1 MPSNFTVT
9 IRERQNIRIRIAEFR
24 RVPVQEV
31 LYPVTNLTAYQ
42 YMLELG
48 DITQDAYENLQR
60 FQIYRQQYI
69 NIGRQN
75 NRQQNLTLS
84 RISLLINYMNEI
96 NMPQYIIDAV
106 DQVLSHQVRS
116 VVEANN
122 QQTEHPM
129 ADANPTHERIIEHY
143 GERLAESNNSL
154 CQECLMPIALGE
166 ELCEECHQE
175 SPVIPNWLFN

>member
-31 LYPVTNLTAYQ
+31 QYPVTNLTAYQ

-60 FQIYRQQYI
+60 FQIYRQQYR

-75 NRQQNLTLS
+75 NRQQYLTLTQ
-84 RISLLINYMNEI
+84 ISLLINYMNEI
-96 NMPQYIIDAV
+96 NIPQYIIVALE
-106 DQVLSHQVRS
+106 QVMHQQLA
-116 VVEANN
+116 EQNI

-154 CQECLMPIALGE
+154 CRECLMPIALGE
-166 ELCEECHQE
+166 ELCEDCHQE
-175 SPVIPNWLFN
+175 APVIPNWLFN

>member
-9 IRERQNIRIRIAEFR
+9 IRERQNIRIRIAELR
-24 RVPVQEV
+24 RVPIQEV
-31 LYPVTNLTAYQ
+31 QYPQTNLTAYQ
-42 YMLELG
+42 YMFELG
-48 DITQDAYENLQR
+48 DITQEVYENLQR
-60 FQIYRQQYI
+60 FQIYRHQFI

-75 NRQQNLTLS
+75 NRHQNLTLTQ
-84 RISLLINYMNEI
+84 ISLLINYMNEI

-106 DQVLSHQVRS
+106 EHVISQQVVAL
-116 VVEANN
+116 VEQNI

-166 ELCEECHQE
+166 QLCEECHQE
-175 SPVIPNWLFN
+175 APVIPNWLFN